1 MVVTQVEK
9 GDFEGLTSLGIKV
22 NNIKMMFYFLQDY
35 EVVDFKFLFK
45 LLINSGF
52 MGRRINPKLM
62 A

>member
-22 NNIKMMFYFLQDY
+22 NNNKMMFYFLQDY

-52 MGRRINPKLM
+52 MERRINPKLM

>member
-9 GDFEGLTSLGIKV
+9 GDFEVLTSLGIKV
-22 NNIKMMFYFLQDY
+22 NNNTMMFYFLQDY
-35 EVVDFKFLFK
+35 EVEDFKFLFK

-52 MGRRINPKLM
+52 MERGINLNCM